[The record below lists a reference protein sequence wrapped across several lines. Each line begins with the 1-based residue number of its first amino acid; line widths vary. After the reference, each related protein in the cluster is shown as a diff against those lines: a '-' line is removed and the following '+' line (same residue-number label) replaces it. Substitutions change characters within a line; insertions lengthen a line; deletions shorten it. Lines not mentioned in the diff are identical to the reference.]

1 MEPPSPAAIDLG
13 FDPGPLALWAGI
25 FAQATPAGRI
35 SAVEG
40 ALRGRRGRYWRR
52 EIGRWIGRLVPV
64 EILVPESAQR
74 WRPLVRDAF
83 QFVFERL
90 SDRRLAT
97 KVAQQF
103 ELPADTPPEQRLLRL
118 VNKMPGLQK
127 VGQVLARNRRLP
139 PKLRR
144 ALSELENGMSDVTPE
159 EIRGLIEERLGQRL
173 TEYAVELEPAI
184 LSEASVSAVIRFTWN
199 CPGRER
205 EQGVFKVLKPYVP
218 QCFDEDM
225 TLLQD
230 LGEFLTAPERGYGF
244 AIHDVK
250 EMLSEVLLL
259 LTHELDFRREQ
270 ATLLDAVKMYR
281 ASIGIR
287 VPKLIEALST
297 ADITAMSAEAGV
309 KVTEA
314 FPRSPIRRARVA
326 EQLIEALVAVPFF
339 SREPEAI
346 FHADPHAG
354 NLLYD
359 ETNRELVVLDWAL
372 AERLSRESRRQL
384 VLLSVMMALRNPE
397 GVRQA
402 IRDLALSA
410 GRGNHERL
418 GVIDGCVDRFFD
430 QLAPDDS
437 PGTLEA
443 MRLLD
448 RIALDGVHFPPPLF
462 LFRKIVLTLDGVLYD
477 VAGPG
482 VRIDEVIA
490 REFLTRC
497 VASLGAFHAPLEWK
511 DVAAIP
517 WNALRYSF
525 CRLWPGKAPAAPTDS
540 ARASRGS
547 TPNRRPKSPPRAKSR
562 RPGPRRPQSQPAG

>member
-1 MEPPSPAAIDLG
+1 METMFLAG
-13 FDPGPLALWAGI
+13 VDPGPLALWAGMLSVGD
-25 FAQATPAGRI
+25 PAGRV
-35 SAVEG
+35 ATVQA
-40 ALRGRRGRYWRR
+40 ALQSRRGPYWRS
-52 EIGRWIGRLVPV
+52 EIGKWVGRLVPV
-64 EILVPESAQR
+64 EILVPDSAAR

-83 QFVFERL
+83 QFLFERL

-97 KVAQQF
+97 KVVQQF
-103 ELPADTPPEQRLLRL
+103 ELSADTAPEQRLLRL
-118 VNKMPGLQK
+118 INKMPGLQK
-127 VGQVLARNRRLP
+127 VGQVLARNRRLT

-159 EIRGLIEERLGQRL
+159 EVRRLVEERLGKRL
-173 TEYAVELEPAI
+173 AAFAVELDPAI

-199 CPGRER
+199 HPGRER

-218 QCFDEDM
+218 ECFGEDM
-225 TLLQD
+225 KLLQD
-230 LGEFLTAPERGYGF
+230 LGEFLASPRHGYGF

-250 EMLSEVLLL
+250 EMLAEVLLL
-259 LTHELDFRREQ
+259 LEHELDFEREQ
-270 ATLLDAVKMYR
+270 ATLGKAAKMYC

-287 VPKLIEALST
+287 VPRLIAPLST
-297 ADITAMSAEAGV
+297 RDITAMSAEVGV

-339 SREPEAI
+339 SREEQAI

-372 AERLSRESRRQL
+372 AETLSLESRRQL
-384 VLLSVMMALRNPE
+384 VLLSVMMTLRNPA
-397 GVRQA
+397 GVHQA
-402 IRDLALSA
+402 IRDLSLSA
-410 GRGNHERL
+410 DRRNRQRL
-418 GVIDGCVDRFFD
+418 GMIEGCVARFFEE
-430 QLAPDDS
+430 LAPDAS
-437 PGTLEA
+437 PGTLDA

-448 RIALDGVHFPPPLF
+448 RIALEGVHFPPPLF

-482 VRIDEVIA
+482 MHIDEVIA

-497 VASLGAFHAPLEWK
+497 AASLGLFHAPLEWK
-511 DVAAIP
+511 DFAAIE
-517 WNALRYSF
+517 WNALLYPFRSG
-525 CRLWPGKAPAAPTDS
+525 RLLF
-540 ARASRGS
+540 
-547 TPNRRPKSPPRAKSR
+547 
-562 RPGPRRPQSQPAG
+562 

>member
-1 MEPPSPAAIDLG
+1 MSLLAGI
-13 FDPGPLALWAGI
+13 DPGPLTLWAGM
-25 FAQATPAGRI
+25 FAGFDPATRVAT
-35 SAVEG
+35 VEAALASPRG
-40 ALRGRRGRYWRR
+40 AYWRA
-52 EIGRWIGRLVPV
+52 EIGKWIGRLVPV
-64 EILVPESAQR
+64 EILVPDSAAR

-103 ELPADTPPEQRLLRL
+103 ELSADTPPEQRLIRL

-127 VGQVLARNRRLP
+127 VGQVVARNRKLA
-139 PKLRR
+139 PKLRC
-144 ALSELENGMSDVTPE
+144 ALSELENGMSDVTAE
-159 EIRGLIEERLGQRL
+159 EVRGLIEERLGERL
-173 TEYAVELEPAI
+173 TTYAVELEPAM

-199 CPGRER
+199 NPGRER

-218 QCFDEDM
+218 ECFGEDM
-225 TLLQD
+225 RLLQE
-230 LGEFLTAPERGYGF
+230 LGEFLTSPKRGYGF

-250 EMLSEVLLL
+250 DMLAEVLLL
-259 LTHELDFRREQ
+259 LEHELDFRREQ
-270 ATLLDAVKMYR
+270 ATLLEAVKMYR

-287 VPKLIEALST
+287 VPRLIEPLCT
-297 ADITAMSAEAGV
+297 RDITAMSAEVGV

-339 SREPEAI
+339 SREENSI

-359 ETNRELVVLDWAL
+359 ETNRELVILDWAL
-372 AERLSRESRRQL
+372 AETLSLESRRQL
-384 VLLSVMMALRNPE
+384 VLLSVMMTLRNPE

-410 GRGNHERL
+410 DLRNHAHL
-418 GVIDGCVDRFFD
+418 GVIERCVKRFFE
-430 QLAPDDS
+430 QLPDDAA
-437 PGTLEA
+437 PGTLDA
-443 MRLLD
+443 MRLMD
-448 RIALDGVHFPPPLF
+448 RIALEGVHFPPPLF

-477 VAGPG
+477 VAGPD

-497 VASLGAFHAPLEWK
+497 AASLGIFHAPLQWK
-511 DVAAIP
+511 DFAAIE
-517 WNALRYSF
+517 WNALLYPLR
-525 CRLWPGKAPAAPTDS
+525 RGK
-540 ARASRGS
+540 GLF
-547 TPNRRPKSPPRAKSR
+547 
-562 RPGPRRPQSQPAG
+562 

>member
-1 MEPPSPAAIDLG
+1 MDFPFLAAMFANADPSARLSLVEEELQSSR
-13 FDPGPLALWAGI
+13 GP
-25 FAQATPAGRI
+25 
-35 SAVEG
+35 
-40 ALRGRRGRYWRR
+40 YWRA
-52 EIGRWIGRLVPV
+52 EIGKWIGRLVPV

-83 QFVFERL
+83 QFLFERL
-90 SDRRLAT
+90 SDRRLAV
-97 KVAQQF
+97 KVVQQF
-103 ELPADTPPEQRLLRL
+103 ELSGDTAPEQRLLRL

-127 VGQVLARNRRLP
+127 VGQVLARNRRLA
-139 PKLRR
+139 PKLRQ

-159 EIRGLIEERLGQRL
+159 EVRGLIEERLGKRL
-173 TEYAVELEPAI
+173 FDYAVVLEPTI
-184 LSEASVSAVIRFTWN
+184 LSEASVSTVVRFTWN
-199 CPGRER
+199 RPGRER

-218 QCFDEDM
+218 ECFGEDM

-230 LGEFLTAPERGYGF
+230 LGEFLTSPDRGYGF
-244 AIHDVK
+244 AVHDVK
-250 EMLSEVLLL
+250 EMLAEVLLL
-259 LTHELDFRREQ
+259 LEHELDFRREQ
-270 ATLLDAVKMYR
+270 ATLLKAVKMYR

-287 VPKLIEALST
+287 VPRLIEPLCT
-297 ADITAMSAEAGV
+297 GDITAMSAEVGV

-339 SREPEAI
+339 SREEDAI

-372 AERLSRESRRQL
+372 AETLSLESRRQL
-384 VLLSVMMALRNPE
+384 VLLSVMMTLRDAD

-402 IRDLALSA
+402 VRDLALSA
-410 GRGNHERL
+410 DRRNHAHL
-418 GVIDGCVDRFFD
+418 GAIEGCVTEFFD
-430 QLAPDDS
+430 GMSPGAS
-437 PGTLEA
+437 PGTLDA

-448 RIALDGVHFPPPLF
+448 RIALAGVRFPPPLF

-490 REFLTRC
+490 REFLTRWA
-497 VASLGAFHAPLEWK
+497 ASLGLFHAPLEWK
-511 DVAAIP
+511 DIAAIQRS
-517 WNALRYSF
+517 ALLYPVR
-525 CRLWPGKAPAAPTDS
+525 RL
-540 ARASRGS
+540 R
-547 TPNRRPKSPPRAKSR
+547 
-562 RPGPRRPQSQPAG
+562 

>member
-1 MEPPSPAAIDLG
+1 MELPFLSGI
-13 FDPGPLALWAGI
+13 DPGPLALWAGM
-25 FAQATPAGRI
+25 FVGGDPAGRI
-35 SAVEG
+35 STVKA
-40 ALRGRRGRYWRR
+40 ALQSRRGPYWRAQ
-52 EIGRWIGRLVPV
+52 IGKWIGRLVPV
-64 EILVPESAQR
+64 EILVPDSAAR

-83 QFVFERL
+83 QFLFERL

-97 KVAQQF
+97 KVVQQF
-103 ELPADTPPEQRLLRL
+103 ELAADTAPEQRLLRL

-127 VGQVLARNRRLP
+127 VGQVLARNRRLA

-144 ALSELENGMSDVTPE
+144 ALSELENGMSDVTAE
-159 EIRGLIEERLGQRL
+159 EIRGLIEERLGKRL
-173 TEYAVELEPAI
+173 TEYAVEFEPSI

-199 CPGRER
+199 HPGRER
-205 EQGVFKVLKPYVP
+205 EQGVLKVLKPYVP
-218 QCFDEDM
+218 ECFGEDM

-230 LGEFLTAPERGYGF
+230 LGEFLTSPKRGYGF

-250 EMLSEVLLL
+250 DMLAEVLLL
-259 LTHELDFRREQ
+259 LEHELDFRREQ
-270 ATLLDAVKMYR
+270 ATLVEAVKMYR

-287 VPKLIEALST
+287 VPRLIEPLCTS
-297 ADITAMSAEAGV
+297 DITAMSAEVGV

-314 FPRSPIRRARVA
+314 FPRSPIRRARIA
-326 EQLIEALVAVPFF
+326 DQLIEALVAVPFF
-339 SREPEAI
+339 SREQEAI

-372 AERLSRESRRQL
+372 AERLSLESRRQL
-384 VLLSVMMALRNPE
+384 VLLSVMMTLRNPD

-402 IRDLALSA
+402 IHDLALSA
-410 GRGNHERL
+410 DRRNHFRL
-418 GVIDGCVDRFFD
+418 DIIETCVSRFFE
-430 QLAPDDS
+430 QLSPDAS
-437 PGTLEA
+437 PGTLDA

-448 RIALDGVHFPPPLF
+448 RIALEGVHFPPSLF

-497 VASLGAFHAPLEWK
+497 AASLGLFHAPLEWK
-511 DVAAIP
+511 DFAAI
-517 WNALRYSF
+517 AASGYSDLWG
-525 CRLWPGKAPAAPTDS
+525 RL
-540 ARASRGS
+540 S
-547 TPNRRPKSPPRAKSR
+547 TVANLPHIKT
-562 RPGPRRPQSQPAG
+562 